1 MSTPTTPA
9 TEIATVAAEARIRD
23 ARAYAAAVRA
33 QLDDLTPD
41 VVEELAGGL
50 DADLADL
57 AAESDQPLGMRLG
70 DPARYAAELRAA
82 ADLPERRLPMQ
93 RAGLRSRLSAA
104 RSEQLRAL
112 QANPWWP
119 TLASVGRDLRPVWW
133 VLRAWVAWQL
143 LHAMGIQRPIG
154 GLPHSLAGWLS
165 LLLLV
170 AGSIALGRGLFRQW
184 KAVGTLVAV
193 GNGFALLMV
202 PFALAWSTQD
212 RPLDYYNY
220 VESVPSTQDGLWL
233 DGNQLTNLF
242 PYGPDGEPLAGV
254 TLLDQD
260 GRPVELTWQGDGS
273 IDANGHF
280 SLQMPWRTADGDIRY
295 NVFPQGSVWVSMDE
309 SGQFYD
315 EFGKVVPPQDV
326 EVDPAAPPRLRV
338 PEIATGSTGSEP
350 TPTATTG
357 PTGPTSTAP
366 PAQTTPP
373 ATTPPPT
380 TP

>member
-9 TEIATVAAEARIRD
+9 AEIATVGAEARIRD

-33 QLDDLTPD
+33 QLDDLSPD

-57 AAESDQPLGMRLG
+57 AAESDQPLGARLG

-82 ADLPERRLPMQ
+82 ADLPERRLPLQ

-119 TLASVGRDLRPVWW
+119 TAASVGRDLRPVWW
-133 VLRAWVAWQL
+133 VARAWVAWQL

-154 GLPHSLAGWLS
+154 HLPHSLAGWLS

-170 AGSIALGRGLFRQW
+170 AGSIALGRGLFGQW
-184 KAVGTLVAV
+184 KAVRTLVVV
-193 GNGFALLMV
+193 GNAFALLMF
-202 PFALAWSTQD
+202 PFVLAWSTED
-212 RPLDYYNY
+212 PYTYLDTGN
-220 VESVPSTQDGLWL
+220 SSRFDGLWL
-233 DGNQLTNLF
+233 NGDQVTNVF
-242 PYGPDGEPLAGV
+242 PYGPDGEPLTGV

-260 GRPVELTWQGDGS
+260 GRPVEVTWEGDG
-273 IDANGHF
+273 IVDANGNS
-280 SLQMPWRTADGDIRY
+280 SLQMPWLTDDGDVRY
-295 NVFPQGSVWVSMDE
+295 NVFPQGSVWVSMTDT
-309 SGQFYD
+309 GQYYD
-315 EFGKVVPPQDV
+315 ENGRVVPPPGT

-338 PEIATGSTGSEP
+338 PGIATGSAGSEP

-366 PAQTTPP
+366 AP
-373 ATTPPPT
+373 ATTPPTSTPPPT
-380 TP
+380 TSP